1 MEEYPKTLREL
12 NEKYGT
18 EAACRKYLEQMRW
31 PDGFVCPHCSG
42 QRSWRTERG
51 LWMCGGYGRQTS
63 VTAGTIFQ
71 GTRIPLKVWFQA
83 IWWVVSQKN
92 GANALG
98 LQRVLGLGSYR
109 TAWTWLHKI
118 RRAMVRP
125 GRARLTGQVEVDE
138 TLIGGVEH
146 GGGGRHKGKKALVVI
161 AAEVRGRATGRIR
174 LGSVEDATA
183 TNLIAFVQENIEPGS
198 CVITDGHKGYLSLP
212 SLGYVHDRR
221 MNLGAREDAHSSL
234 PGVHRVASLIK
245 RWLLGTHQGAVSREH
260 LDYYLDEFTFRFNR
274 RSSRSRGKLFY
285 RLLEQAVVGEPIPY
299 AQMVKGVRGRKK
311 KGGPPY
317 VAPA

>member
-1 MEEYPKTLREL
+1 MEEYPQTLGEL
-12 NEKYGT
+12 DEHYGT
-18 EAACRKYLEQMRW
+18 ESACREYLEQIRW

-42 QRSWRTERG
+42 RRVWRTDRG
-51 LWMCGGYGRQTS
+51 LWMCGDCGSQTS

-71 GTRIPLKVWFQA
+71 GTRISMSVWFRA

-92 GANALG
+92 GASALG

-109 TAWTWLHKI
+109 TAWTWLHKL

-125 GRARLTGQVEVDE
+125 GRERLTGHVEVDE
-138 TLIGGVEH
+138 TLIGGVER
-146 GGGGRHKGKKALVVI
+146 GGGRRHKGKKALVVI
-161 AAEVRGRATGRIR
+161 AAEVRGQGIGRIR
-174 LGSVEDATA
+174 IGPVEDATA
-183 TNLIAFVQENIEPGS
+183 TNLIPFIQRNIEPGS
-198 CVITDGHKGYLSLP
+198 SVITDGHKGYCSLP
-212 SLGYVHDRR
+212 SVGYVHDRR
-221 MNLGAREDAHSSL
+221 VHLGSREDAHASL
-234 PGVHRVASLIK
+234 PRVHRVASLIK

-285 RLLEQAVVGEPIPY
+285 RLLEQAVAVDPIPY

-311 KGGPPY
+311 QGKPLH
-317 VAPA
+317 VVPA